1 MSAARAA
8 FLGVRRIYRKDTVR
22 IGFEMSTAPTSS
34 VGWKRTWI
42 MFVVDRAGSNAFS
55 RPESG
60 TKFLRV
66 QILVNSLLSSAR
78 QRYRGS
84 DPSRRLHIRRLL

>member
-34 VGWKRTWI
+34 VGWKRTWT

-55 RPESG
+55 RLELVP
-60 TKFLRV
+60 KFSALRNLKGLNFV
-66 QILVNSLLSSAR
+66 STEEDV
-78 QRYRGS
+78 
-84 DPSRRLHIRRLL
+84 LHHLNQQEVD